1 MIVAGARP
9 GKMPCGSAS
18 VFSSQRHKVS
28 APIQP
33 GDRMPLRT
41 PGRYN
46 PRNAISPD
54 GQNGLEVI
62 AMKAT
67 ADAIVYAA
75 AYIDSRDQR
84 EEFDDDDSDES
95 AVSHIMAYLSHATP
109 VEEDAL
115 AAAAER
121 ALKEERSLHHP
132 QQDMIEFFSRF
143 MEIMFGMD
151 SDGNE
156 RAYTD

>member
-1 MIVAGARP
+1 
-9 GKMPCGSAS
+9 
-18 VFSSQRHKVS
+18 
-28 APIQP
+28 
-33 GDRMPLRT
+33 
-41 PGRYN
+41 
-46 PRNAISPD
+46 
-54 GQNGLEVI
+54 
-62 AMKAT
+62 MKAI